1 MNDSSPLLDAIGAR
15 LGGPLAFDAEASGG
29 CISAS
34 FTARAG
40 DDKVFIKTGDA
51 AQLAMFEAE
60 ADGLKALAK
69 AGTHRVPAVLAT
81 GATESHAYL
90 VLEWLDLKPLET
102 REDAEAAGHALA
114 ELHRHTSA
122 QHGWQRD
129 NFIGSTP
136 QANPASDSWPFF
148 FARQRLRPQLAL
160 ARQNGYPREL
170 LVDGERLAEAVPA
183 LLFDYRPTPSLLHG
197 DLWHGNTAFAD
208 GRPALFD
215 PAVYYG
221 DREADLAMTE
231 LFGGFPGAF
240 YLAYREDW
248 PLDDRFQQRK
258 NLYNLYHMLNHLNLF
273 GRSYLGQVQRM
284 LKKLLKEARS

>member
-1 MNDSSPLLDAIGAR
+1 MTVSGQLLEAIGAQ
-15 LGGPLAFDAEASGG
+15 LGRSLAFEAGTSGG

-34 FTARAG
+34 FTALAG
-40 DDKVFIKTGDA
+40 EDKVFIKTGDA
-51 AQLAMFEAE
+51 TRLAMFEAE
-60 ADGLKALAK
+60 ADGLAALSR

-81 GATESHAYL
+81 GVAEGSAYL
-90 VLEWLDLKPLET
+90 VLEWLDLKPMET

-114 ELHRHTSA
+114 ELHRNTGERY
-122 QHGWQRD
+122 GWTRD

-136 QANPASDSWPFF
+136 QANPESDSWPFF

-160 ARQNGYPREL
+160 ARQNDYPREL
-170 LVDGERLAEAVPA
+170 RVDGERLAEAVPA
-183 LLFDYRPTPSLLHG
+183 LLFEYRPTPCLLHG
-197 DLWHGNTAFAD
+197 DLWHGNAAMAD

-240 YLAYREDW
+240 YLAYREAF
-248 PLDDRFQQRK
+248 PLDHRFQQRK
-258 NLYNLYHMLNHLNLF
+258 NLYNLYHILNHLNLF
-273 GRSYLGQVQRM
+273 GRSYLGQAERM